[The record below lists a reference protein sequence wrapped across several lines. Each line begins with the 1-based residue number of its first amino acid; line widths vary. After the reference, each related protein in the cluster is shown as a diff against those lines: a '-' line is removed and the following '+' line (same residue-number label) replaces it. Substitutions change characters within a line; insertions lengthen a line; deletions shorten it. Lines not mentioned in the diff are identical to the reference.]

1 MSTSCRSTCW
11 NVVTTSAPSTRNP
24 DGSTNSTW
32 MSTSGSS
39 SRELNGRSAANEVEA
54 AATAVPGTRP
64 PAPPGERSQVACRP
78 PSATGQSPLFAKPT
92 LSEVEVNSTVMLG
105 GSGEPAAL
113 RWTPSSSTVV
123 PSRLTGMSVE
133 TESVGSAVGVSA
145 GALSGGVLT
154 GAVPAGA
161 ASVGTVPAG
170 AVSVGPADPV
180 LLGRLAMGGNRA
192 AAGLNVAVGAIVGAA
207 VSAGLTDGL
216 TSEGTPVPGDAA
228 GLVTPTGASGAL
240 ASGWLPPV
248 AIVNTATAAATM
260 PTVTAAADAAPE
272 LAATCSL
279 NLDKSPSRPTAP
291 TPVEAR

>member
-123 PSRLTGMSVE
+123 PARLTGMSVG
-133 TESVGSAVGVSA
+133 TESVGSAVAVS
-145 GALSGGVLT
+145 
-154 GAVPAGA
+154 
-161 ASVGTVPAG
+161 AG
-170 AVSVGPADPV
+170 AVSVGVSAGAGTAGTVLAGVGIAGVAASVLPGRPA
-180 LLGRLAMGGNRA
+180 LGGNRA
-192 AAGLNVAVGAIVGAA
+192 GAGLNVAVGAIVGAA
-207 VSAGLTDGL
+207 VSPGLTDGP
-216 TSEGTPVPGDAA
+216 TFDGGPAPGEAA

-248 AIVNTATAAATM
+248 AIVNTATAAAT
-260 PTVTAAADAAPE
+260 
-272 LAATCSL
+272 
-279 NLDKSPSRPTAP
+279 
-291 TPVEAR
+291 